1 MSNVSNTGVWS
12 QELADSTHQSS
23 VNLGKFLSEYLPKEV
38 PVYDFGCGNGYYL
51 GVLERA
57 GFKCVGFE
65 GTQLNN
71 FQCSTVRVH
80 DLTTPVVLNEKGSV
94 ISLEV
99 GEHLPKSA
107 QATFMNTITEN
118 CSKHLVMSWAE
129 IGQPGIGH
137 INCRN
142 IDAVIRDVE
151 RRGFYFIPGL
161 TSKVRKTIEENASW
175 FQRTLLIFQRG
186 EKI

>member
-1 MSNVSNTGVWS
+1 MTHNEQGIWT
-12 QELADSTHQSS
+12 QETADASHESS
-23 VNLGKFLSEYLPKEV
+23 VNLGKFLCEYLPKEF

-51 GVLERA
+51 GQLEKA
-57 GFKCVGFE
+57 GFVCLGFE

-71 FQCSTVRVH
+71 FKCSSVQVH
-80 DLTTPVVLNEKGSV
+80 DLTTPIVLNEKGSV

-99 GEHLPKSA
+99 GEHLPRSA
-107 QATFMNTITEN
+107 QETFMHTLTKN
-118 CSKHLVMSWAE
+118 CHKHLVMSWAE

-151 RRGFYFIPGL
+151 NRGLHYLPGL
-161 TSKVRKTIEENASW
+161 TAKVRATIEENTSW
-175 FQRTLLIFQRG
+175 FQRTLLIFERQ
-186 EKI
+186 